1 MEKQQYWT
9 ADRIMK
15 LIIGIIIS
23 IVLIMLLRHLKH
35 ALLPFFV
42 ACVIAYLLQPL
53 VNLNR
58 KLLHEKGRTFSSIFT
73 VLEVTIVIGGFI
85 YLVVPSIF
93 REFDYLDTI
102 LKEVYDGERQVSPDL
117 AYIIDFVNNHVNVG
131 TIKAALSQMQM
142 ESLISQGSSLLTQS
156 IAILK
161 QMLDWILTFV
171 YVLFILIDYP
181 RITRGFKLLIP
192 YKYRQ
197 DAIDIVHDMQ
207 RSMNHYFRGQGKVAC
222 CAALLYVIGF
232 LIIRLPLA
240 IPLGLLVGLLYMI
253 PYFQYITLVPVALV
267 CFICS
272 IGGDTTFIVIFG
284 KSILVYV
291 VSQCI
296 CDYIITP
303 RVMGK
308 ELGMNA
314 AIILLSLSVW
324 GSLLGIIGM
333 IIALP
338 VTSLMIS
345 YYQIYISNPRKQ
357 KKIEK
362 EQAEEATLPDKTD
375 TQK

>member
-1 MEKQQYWT
+1 M
-9 ADRIMK
+9 
-15 LIIGIIIS
+15 
-23 IVLIMLLRHLKH
+23 
-35 ALLPFFV
+35 
-42 ACVIAYLLQPL
+42 
-53 VNLNR
+53 
-58 KLLHEKGRTFSSIFT
+58 
-73 VLEVTIVIGGFI
+73 
-85 YLVVPSIF
+85 
-93 REFDYLDTI
+93 
-102 LKEVYDGERQVSPDL
+102 
-117 AYIIDFVNNHVNVG
+117 IDFVNNHVNIQ
-131 TIKAALSQMQM
+131 TLKDTLSQLQM
-142 ESLISQGSSLLTQS
+142 ESLISKGTSLVSQTISLL
-156 IAILK
+156 K
-161 QMLDWILTFV
+161 HMLDWVLTFV

-197 DAIDIVHDMQ
+197 DVIDIVHDMQ

-222 CAALLYVIGF
+222 CAAVLYAIGF
-232 LIIRLPLA
+232 LIVKLPLA

-253 PYFQYITLVPVALV
+253 PYFQYITVIPVALV
-267 CFICS
+267 CFIYS
-272 IGGDTTFIVIFG
+272 VGGDTSFFAVFG
-284 KSILVYV
+284 KSVLVYV

-362 EQAEEATLPDKTD
+362 EQETEVKQQSSNEA
-375 TQK
+375 